1 LQIFRRAKQFFGIS
15 AEVVSAH
22 RSAQGGLPQMLG
34 WMLVFMMMSLSAVI
48 AGETR
53 GVGFTPAFT
62 TSITFGLLLIV
73 SALTRALRGQ
83 A

>member
-1 LQIFRRAKQFFGIS
+1 
-15 AEVVSAH
+15 
-22 RSAQGGLPQMLG
+22 MLG

-48 AGETR
+48 AGGTR